1 MLRAARSFQ
10 RTRRSRRPMQL
21 RSFLP
26 ERRLTRAPGDGAFRV
41 QTGTMYESDGAAQV
55 RDRPSFGQLLAAS
68 TPGFGLRLLPG
79 SARLDRSW
87 SARQEEERSVPK
99 HAVIGPQI
107 VEAVDAKM
115 ADGAATRSQAFAT
128 VAKERGMSISSVS
141 SHYYRA
147 TRAAREQGGGDAKTA
162 PERRT
167 TRAGPRKRTPR
178 AASIDTPSSDDLGA
192 LVGAIVKDAEAL
204 GWALAR
210 VGVKELRSRLE
221 HLRLR
226 LP

>member
-26 ERRLTRAPGDGAFRV
+26 ERRLLAPPATVRSVSRLGRCTRATARRKSGIARR
-41 QTGTMYESDGAAQV
+41 SDNSSPHPPLGSACG
-55 RDRPSFGQLLAAS
+55 RFC
-68 TPGFGLRLLPG
+68 PG

-147 TRAAREQGGGDAKTA
+147 TRAAREQGGGEPRRPPNAEPPA
-162 PERRT
+162 LVPERGRREPPLLT
-167 TRAGPRKRTPR
+167 LQVAMIWGRWSVRSSKTPR
-178 AASIDTPSSDDLGA
+178 R
-192 LVGAIVKDAEAL
+192 
-204 GWALAR
+204 WA
-210 VGVKELRSRLE
+210 GRSRVSA
-221 HLRLR
+221 
-226 LP
+226 